1 MPPLLVRLSQRGE
14 RIDRVGWGG
23 VGRGGN
29 EKRRSSRTKRY
40 RNEDHYTAAGLVLI
54 ITAEGMC
61 SVLAANRRHVIKVHP
76 QDAPMYWNRFE
87 FSFHLRIL
95 FLPSFFF
102 PFYLFSQRCFLTV
115 HLLFSSLIRM
125 ALVVTVVLLSRL
137 NHRVHAR
144 VSPLLAH

>member
-76 QDAPMYWNRFE
+76 HQCTGIASNSRFTYE
-87 FSFHLRIL
+87 FSSFPVSPFLSIL
-95 FLPSFFF
+95 FLSDVF
-102 PFYLFSQRCFLTV
+102 
-115 HLLFSSLIRM
+115 
-125 ALVVTVVLLSRL
+125 
-137 NHRVHAR
+137 
-144 VSPLLAH
+144 